1 MNISEKKDLI
11 KGFMKEAV
19 LRWGEEEANLL
30 RGDIEKNAEAVWKI
44 QNIKLEPSEEPWLRR
59 GRDETR

>member
-1 MNISEKKDLI
+1 M

-30 RGDIEKNAEAVWKI
+30 RGDIEKTAEAVWKI
-44 QNIKLEPSEEPWLRR
+44 QNVKLGPSEEPWLRR
-59 GRDETR
+59 GRDETL